1 MEFFV
6 YAFVLV
12 DLFLL
17 INEVS
22 LCLGELGISYPLV
35 VAIGITMFLAIV
47 VYPLVVAI
55 GITMFL
61 AIVVFSIH
69 RYYSKEEY

>member
-1 MEFFV
+1 MVDAMEFFV

-47 VYPLVVAI
+47 V
-55 GITMFL
+55 
-61 AIVVFSIH
+61 FSIH